1 MKRGRNQGRNK
12 DKRSKNRD
20 DRGGDRNRPNRN
32 EDQREVFKPGAADEV
47 NPNRKFK
54 SYADLMAFD
63 PEKGGA
69 SGGTRPSSDE
79 RRSGFG
85 RRSDEREAREP
96 REPRNPRE
104 PREPREPRT
113 PRSGAGSVRN
123 MVSSSSAARGMGF
136 KSPFEKDLERRAK
149 SAKPAS
155 KKFGFGNSTFEREDR
170 KDEGTERRP
179 GGGTQ
184 KKASQPQQGRNEQRP
199 KKGDQRPS
207 KGDQRPRR
215 GQDFRAESHK
225 PRTKTTFEESPQVS
239 GTVKRH
245 PDGFG
250 FVIADDANIPD
261 VYISRQFMTGVMTN
275 DKVIIEVYKSRDQE
289 RLFGEVVKIVSRAV
303 TKVVGKYLPVD
314 AKYGVIMDDGKG
326 WGTDLRIPAEFAG
339 KAKEGD
345 TVVAE
350 ITHYPERGNEFT
362 GKVIEVIGDIDD
374 PLNDVLRV
382 VHTHQIP
389 NEFDPRA
396 VAEAE
401 AYGHEVTQEDMKDR
415 EDLRNLDLITIDG
428 ATARDFDDAIYVENN
443 EDGFHLWVGI
453 ADVSHYVKPGTQLDK
468 DAYERGTS
476 TYFPNYVV
484 PMLPENLSNELC
496 SLNPHVARLSFVCE
510 MQIDFEGN
518 VTESRIYEA
527 VIESKARVTYGEA
540 QEVIDGQTPAKI
552 KHVEEVILRAADLA
566 RILMH
571 KRFREGSLDL
581 EIPETQVV
589 VDARGESIDII
600 KSERLFAHR
609 LIEEMMLIAN
619 VTLARFFTEHDIPG
633 IYRIHEEPK
642 AESIEALQRFLY
654 NFGGPDAQMTGGKLQ
669 KKLTKALQSFAG
681 RPEATILNI
690 LTLRSM
696 NQAQYSANNVG
707 HFGLGFSHYTHFTS
721 PIRRYPD
728 LIVHRLAKSILYPK
742 YKGMRMTEDE
752 LATAGTMLSSCE
764 QRSTKAE
771 RQLISIKKARF
782 ISKFVGEEFDG
793 VISSVVKFGVF
804 VLLRTYD
811 VDGLVKVEALGDD
824 FWVFDDENLR
834 LSGKRTGM
842 EYKIGDQIR
851 IQVASVDV
859 EMGRIEFVLA
869 ESEDAEK
876 GVDEFGDEIKSS
888 RPTPKKTG
896 RGRSLKAGKDFDVD
910 AFIDHIEGDKGKHP
924 APTARKAEARHS
936 KKKAKSIGP
945 KGKQS
950 PNKKKSSKK
959 KTRR

>member
-1 MKRGRNQGRNK
+1 MKRQGRNQGRNK
-12 DKRSKNRD
+12 DKRSK
-20 DRGGDRNRPNRN
+20 DRNDDSRN
-32 EDQREVFKPGAADEV
+32 DSKPTGNSDEV
-47 NPNRKFK
+47 NSNRKFK

-63 PEKGGA
+63 PEKGG
-69 SGGTRPSSDE
+69 G
-79 RRSGFG
+79 
-85 RRSDEREAREP
+85 REAREP

-104 PREPREPRT
+104 PRAPREPRESRT
-113 PRSGAGSVRN
+113 PRPGNGPVRN
-123 MVSSSSAARGMGF
+123 MVSSSSNARGLGF
-136 KSPFEKDLERRAK
+136 KSSFEKDLERRGK

-155 KKFGFGNSTFEREDR
+155 KKFGFGNSQFEREDR
-170 KDEGTERRP
+170 NDVKESRP

-184 KKASQPQQGRNEQRP
+184 KKADKPQQSRNEQRP
-199 KKGDQRPS
+199 SKGEQRPS
-207 KGDQRPRR
+207 KNEQRRGDQRPRR
-215 GQDFRAESHK
+215 GQDFKAESHK
-225 PRTKTTFEESPQVS
+225 PRTKTSFEDSPKVS

-339 KAKEGD
+339 DATEGD

-374 PLNDVLRV
+374 PLNDVLRI

-401 AYGHEVTQEDMKDR
+401 AYGHEVTQDDMKDR
-415 EDLRNLDLITIDG
+415 EDLRALDLITIDG
-428 ATARDFDDAIYVENN
+428 ATARDFDDAIYVETNKA
-443 EDGFHLWVGI
+443 GFHLWVGI
-453 ADVSHYVKPGTQLDK
+453 ADVSHYVKPGTQLDS

-496 SLNPHVARLSFVCE
+496 SLKPHVARLSFVCE
-510 MQIDFEGN
+510 MQIDFDGN

-540 QEVIDGQTPAKI
+540 QEVIDGQTPKKLA
-552 KHVEEVILRAADLA
+552 HVKEVILRAADLA
-566 RILMH
+566 RILMQ

-589 VDARGESIDII
+589 VDSLGESIDII

-619 VTLARFFTEHDIPG
+619 VTLARFLTDNEIPA
-633 IYRIHEEPK
+633 IFRVHEEPK

-696 NQAQYSANNVG
+696 NQAQYSNKNVG

-742 YKGMRMTEDE
+742 YKNMRMTEDD

-824 FWVFDDENLR
+824 YWVFDDENLR

-851 IQVASVDV
+851 IQVASVDI
-859 EMGRIEFVLA
+859 ELGRIEFILA
-869 ESEDAEK
+869 GSDDDK
-876 GVDEFGDEIKSS
+876 GVDEFGDEVKSS
-888 RPTPKKTG
+888 RPTPSKKG

-924 APTARKAEARHS
+924 APNLRKAEARHS
-936 KKKAKSIGP
+936 KKKAKTVKASSRPTP
-945 KGKQS
+945 KQG
-950 PNKKKSSKK
+950 KKKSGKK
-959 KTRR
+959 KSRR